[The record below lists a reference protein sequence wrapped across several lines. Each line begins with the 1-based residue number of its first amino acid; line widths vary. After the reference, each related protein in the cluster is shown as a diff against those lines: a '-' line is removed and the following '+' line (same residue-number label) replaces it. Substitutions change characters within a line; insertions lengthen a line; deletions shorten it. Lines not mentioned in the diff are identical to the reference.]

1 MTGRERAQEPDIGPA
16 RVSEPP
22 TTPGA
27 ADAGHRRACPP
38 IRRVLR
44 AVLVVVAAAVVAL
57 AVGEVV
63 FRCLPAPT
71 DPNGFPLYA
80 LAADPI
86 TGVRYRPN
94 LHLRV
99 SYGEKGKRFRFT
111 TNSLGFRSREVEW
124 TKPPGTFRI
133 LFVGD
138 EFTEGFGV
146 NDDETFPH
154 YVEEILRQIDRSV
167 EVINAGQTGCG
178 LPECVGL
185 LRGSVSRLSPDLVV
199 VEVNAAR
206 DAATS
211 GPSGAE
217 PRFGMAYGRRCERE
231 VADRWRGDVGNR
243 RILIR
248 TPESGGAAL
257 DRRLYRYSA
266 LFRAV
271 SDGALR
277 LSPVRALL
285 ARLGWIEEEPGLP
298 VEAPDARPYLR
309 AASEATGGADYAGEL
324 ERLGE
329 IRASALGV
337 NAQPFILVIP
347 NRLGLPR
354 FEALWNESFEAWR
367 LAWEK
372 QLGRPLRP
380 DEVDKIQSNERWR
393 RIVPQA
399 LMASANL
406 TNGAIEAA
414 RYDEFYQLT
423 YAATGGHFT
432 PDDNL
437 YTALVLVGAFIDRG
451 LLPHSISIEGLKTMW
466 RRDWSRIQPPFFAPD
481 PPEMKGGQ
489 LALWGFGRGTIASSL
504 ATTGGAA
511 GRYEV
516 EGAFSTLLN
525 VQPPCERA
533 KKGDYVAFALPLG
546 NRPTSDLLALAT
558 EICFPAM
565 AERLNEAVRLSV
577 RLGDRVIMERS
588 FISGDQG
595 RWEPLILGL
604 PLRENAT
611 TLTIRVEAMRDFD
624 RAPAG
629 EFPLLLRMRRLRIF
643 RFSDQKALWKA
654 LEGEGGPVHFRPRA
668 GPLSKPP

>member
-1 MTGRERAQEPDIGPA
+1 
-16 RVSEPP
+16 
-22 TTPGA
+22 
-27 ADAGHRRACPP
+27 
-38 IRRVLR
+38 
-44 AVLVVVAAAVVAL
+44 
-57 AVGEVV
+57 
-63 FRCLPAPT
+63 
-71 DPNGFPLYA
+71 
-80 LAADPI
+80 
-86 TGVRYRPN
+86 
-94 LHLRV
+94 
-99 SYGEKGKRFRFT
+99 
-111 TNSLGFRSREVEW
+111 
-124 TKPPGTFRI
+124 
-133 LFVGD
+133 
-138 EFTEGFGV
+138 
-146 NDDETFPH
+146 
-154 YVEEILRQIDRSV
+154 
-167 EVINAGQTGCG
+167 
-178 LPECVGL
+178 
-185 LRGSVSRLSPDLVV
+185 
-199 VEVNAAR
+199 
-206 DAATS
+206 
-211 GPSGAE
+211 
-217 PRFGMAYGRRCERE
+217 MAYGRRCERE
-231 VADRWRGDVGNR
+231 GADRWRSDFGNR

-257 DRRLYRYSA
+257 DRRLYRCSA

-285 ARLGWIEEEPGLP
+285 ARLRWIEYGP
-298 VEAPDARPYLR
+298 VPRAEAPDARPYLKPPP
-309 AASEATGGADYAGEL
+309 EAKAEADHAGEL

-354 FEALWNESFEAWR
+354 FEALWDNSFAKWR
-367 LAWEK
+367 PTWEK

-380 DEVDKIQSNERWR
+380 DEADRMQPNERWR

-423 YAATGGHFT
+423 YAAAGGHFT

-437 YTALVLVGAFIDRG
+437 YTALALVGAFIDRG
-451 LLPHSISIEGLKTMW
+451 LLPHSISIEGLKTVW

-546 NRPTSDLLALAT
+546 NRSTSDLLALAT

-565 AERLNEAVRLSV
+565 DAQLSEAVRLSV

-588 FISGDQG
+588 FGGSDQG

-604 PLRENAT
+604 PVKENAT
-611 TLTIRVEAMRDFD
+611 TLTIRVEAARDFD
-624 RAPAG
+624 RTPTG
-629 EFPLLLRMRRLRIF
+629 EFPLFLRMRRLRTF
-643 RFSDQKALWKA
+643 RFSDKLLMETVFANQ
-654 LEGEGGPVHFRPRA
+654 
-668 GPLSKPP
+668 

>member
-1 MTGRERAQEPDIGPA
+1 MGN
-16 RVSEPP
+16 
-22 TTPGA
+22 
-27 ADAGHRRACPP
+27 RRAHPFL
-38 IRRVLR
+38 RRILR
-44 AVLVVVAAAVVAL
+44 AILLAAMAVIAVLAL
-57 AVGEVV
+57 GEVV

-71 DPNGFPLYA
+71 DANGFPLYA
-80 LAADPI
+80 LAADPF
-86 TGVRYRPN
+86 TGARYRPN

-111 TNSLGFRSREVEW
+111 TNSLGFRSREVELA
-124 TKPPGTFRI
+124 KPPGTFRI

-154 YVEEILRQIDRSV
+154 YVEEILQQIDKSV

-185 LRGSVSRLSPDLVV
+185 LRGFVSRLSPDLVV
-199 VEVNAAR
+199 VGVNAAR

-211 GPSGAE
+211 GPSGAG

-231 VADRWRGDVGNR
+231 GADRWRSDFGNR

-257 DRRLYRYSA
+257 DRRLYRCSA

-285 ARLGWIEEEPGLP
+285 ARLRWIEYGP
-298 VEAPDARPYLR
+298 VPRAEAPDARPYLKPPP
-309 AASEATGGADYAGEL
+309 EAKAEADHAGEL

-354 FEALWNESFEAWR
+354 FEALWDNSFAKWR
-367 LAWEK
+367 PTWEK

-380 DEVDKIQSNERWR
+380 DEADRMQPNERWR

-423 YAATGGHFT
+423 YAAAGGHFT

-437 YTALVLVGAFIDRG
+437 YTALALVGAFIDRG
-451 LLPHSISIEGLKTMW
+451 LLPHSISIEGLKTVW

-546 NRPTSDLLALAT
+546 NRSTSDLLALAT

-565 AERLNEAVRLSV
+565 DAQLSEAVRLSV

-588 FISGDQG
+588 FGGSDQG

-604 PLRENAT
+604 PVKENAT
-611 TLTIRVEAMRDFD
+611 TLTIRVEAARDFD
-624 RAPAG
+624 RTPTG
-629 EFPLLLRMRRLRIF
+629 EFPLFLRMRRLRTF
-643 RFSDQKALWKA
+643 RFSDKLLMETVFANQ
-654 LEGEGGPVHFRPRA
+654 
-668 GPLSKPP
+668 